1 MIFEMV
7 KSTGIAQNSYFLGSG
22 GSAAVIDPRR
32 DVDIYLELALSHEL
46 QIKYIFETHRNEDY
60 TIGSLELA
68 KVTGAQILHGHKMDF
83 AYGTP
88 VYDNDTFNLG
98 SIEIKVLETP
108 GHTLESI
115 SITITD
121 KNVSEDVQMVFVGDV
136 LFAGATG
143 RVDFFGESETPNM
156 AHKLHESI
164 YKKILPLGDHVIL
177 CPAHGA
183 GSVCGTDIRE
193 QDINTIG
200 YEKKTNNDLQLSEE
214 EFIEAK
220 IKEELYYPPYFQ
232 QMEKNNKEGVGIL
245 GHLPY
250 LTPLTPDEV
259 NNLVENGAQLLDTR
273 MPTSFGGGHIPNS
286 LNIWRD
292 GVGSFSGWFLNYE
305 DPIIIIEDNEKN
317 LNEVLKYLIRIGFD
331 NIYGYLMGGFEAWY
345 MAAREIDK
353 LDMWSV
359 HELKKSLDN
368 KEDLFLLDVRKLSD
382 RKKGHI
388 NDSYHI
394 YTGEVLQKLDQIPK
408 NKKIVVYCDS
418 GYKSTLVASLLQKSN
433 YENVKSVLGS
443 MGAWLKA
450 GYPVNK

>member
-1 MIFEMV
+1 MV
-7 KSTGIAQNSYFLGSG
+7 KSASIAQNSYFLGSG

-32 DVDIYLELALSHEL
+32 DVDIYLELALYHDL

-183 GSVCGTDIRE
+183 GSVCGTDIRDQE
-193 QDINTIG
+193 ITTIG

-214 EFIEAK
+214 GFIEAK
-220 IKEELYYPPYFQ
+220 IKEELYYPPYFK
-232 QMEKNNKEGVGIL
+232 QMEKNNKEGADIL

-250 LTPLTPDEV
+250 LNPLTPDEV
-259 NNLVENGAQLLDTR
+259 NKLVKNGAQLLDTR

-286 LNIWRD
+286 LNIWRN
-292 GVGSFSGWFLNYE
+292 GVGAFSGWFLNYE

-331 NIYGYLMGGFEAWY
+331 NIYGYLMGGFKTWY

-388 NDSYHI
+388 NNSYHI

-433 YENVKSVLGS
+433 YKNVRSVLGS